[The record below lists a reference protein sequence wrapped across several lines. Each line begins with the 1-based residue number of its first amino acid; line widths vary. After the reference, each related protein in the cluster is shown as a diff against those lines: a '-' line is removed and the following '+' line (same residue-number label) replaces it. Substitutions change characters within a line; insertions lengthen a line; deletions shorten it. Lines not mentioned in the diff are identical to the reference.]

1 MHRAEHEVT
10 ADTGHDWIL
19 VSRFLV
25 WAGHSFRLCL
35 EITESA
41 VGAVEGLYVLGFVVK
56 PDVNVGV
63 GTNVASKAIFCT

>member
-1 MHRAEHEVT
+1 M
-10 ADTGHDWIL
+10 
-19 VSRFLV
+19 

-41 VGAVEGLYVLGFVVK
+41 VGAVEELYVLGFVVK